1 MQAAEYG
8 PLTVFPKPKGSEGR
22 WATPQQVQFDGT
34 SSVPQNG
41 DQTVEADDPLA
52 RPVKPAELAQAQVFE
67 IMLQAEF
74 ARLSEL
80 ANRMAGPRD
89 RLRSSGGG
97 TGESHLE
104 LREIHARIDEV
115 RRLLNALRDRFL
127 RTPIGA

>member
-1 MQAAEYG
+1 MQAAESG
-8 PLTVFPKPKGSEGR
+8 PMTSFHRPKSKRGQR
-22 WATPQQVQFDGT
+22 TTPQQVQFDNT

-41 DQTVEADDPLA
+41 DQMVEADDPLA

-67 IMLQAEF
+67 MMLEAEF

-80 ANRMAGPRD
+80 ANRMAGPRG

-97 TGESHLE
+97 TRESHRE
-104 LREIHARIDEV
+104 LRDINARIDEV

-127 RTPIGA
+127 RTPVGV

>member
-1 MQAAEYG
+1 MQAAESG
-8 PLTVFPKPKGSEGR
+8 PLTVFHRPKSNGRR
-22 WATPQQVQFDGT
+22 WATPQQFQLDDA

-41 DQTVEADDPLA
+41 DQMTEADDLLA
-52 RPVKPAELAQAQVFE
+52 RPIKPAELAQAQVFE
-67 IMLQAEF
+67 MMLQAEF

-80 ANRMAGPRD
+80 ANRMAGSRD
-89 RLRSSGGG
+89 RLRSCG
-97 TGESHLE
+97 TGESHRE